1 MPETVALIVAA
12 GRGSRMPG
20 DIPKQYRHLQ
30 GRAILRHVL
39 EAFVAHPGISEV
51 RAVIH
56 PDDAELFADA
66 SRGMD
71 LGALVL
77 GGILPLPEIAG
88 YILVALGVAE
98 IFILPI
104 VLAKRWRSGQ

>member
-1 MPETVALIVAA
+1 VGQTDHDPAKARFLTIQA
-12 GRGSRMPG
+12 
-20 DIPKQYRHLQ
+20 
-30 GRAILRHVL
+30 
-39 EAFVAHPGISEV
+39 V
-51 RAVIH
+51 RLSGVVTAV
-56 PDDAELFADA
+56 
-66 SRGMD
+66 

>member
-1 MPETVALIVAA
+1 VGETDHDPAKARFLTIQA
-12 GRGSRMPG
+12 
-20 DIPKQYRHLQ
+20 
-30 GRAILRHVL
+30 
-39 EAFVAHPGISEV
+39 V
-51 RAVIH
+51 RLSGVVTAV
-56 PDDAELFADA
+56 
-66 SRGMD
+66 

>member
-1 MPETVALIVAA
+1 VGETDHDPAKARFLTIQA
-12 GRGSRMPG
+12 
-20 DIPKQYRHLQ
+20 
-30 GRAILRHVL
+30 
-39 EAFVAHPGISEV
+39 V
-51 RAVIH
+51 RLSGVVTAV
-56 PDDAELFADA
+56 
-66 SRGMD
+66 

-104 VLAKRWRSGQ
+104 VLAKRWSSGQ

>member
-1 MPETVALIVAA
+1 MGQTDHDPAKARFLTIQA
-12 GRGSRMPG
+12 
-20 DIPKQYRHLQ
+20 
-30 GRAILRHVL
+30 
-39 EAFVAHPGISEV
+39 V
-51 RAVIH
+51 RLSGVVTAV
-56 PDDAELFADA
+56 
-66 SRGMD
+66 

-104 VLAKRWRSGQ
+104 VLAKRWRSGE

>member
-1 MPETVALIVAA
+1 MGQTDHDPVKARFLTIQA
-12 GRGSRMPG
+12 
-20 DIPKQYRHLQ
+20 
-30 GRAILRHVL
+30 
-39 EAFVAHPGISEV
+39 V
-51 RAVIH
+51 RLSGVVTAV
-56 PDDAELFADA
+56 
-66 SRGMD
+66 

>member
-1 MPETVALIVAA
+1 MGQTDHDPAKARFLTIQA
-12 GRGSRMPG
+12 
-20 DIPKQYRHLQ
+20 
-30 GRAILRHVL
+30 
-39 EAFVAHPGISEV
+39 V
-51 RAVIH
+51 RLSGVVTAV
-56 PDDAELFADA
+56 
-66 SRGMD
+66 

-77 GGILPLPEIAG
+77 GGVLPLPEIAG

>member
-1 MPETVALIVAA
+1 MGQTDHDPAKARFLTIQA
-12 GRGSRMPG
+12 
-20 DIPKQYRHLQ
+20 
-30 GRAILRHVL
+30 
-39 EAFVAHPGISEV
+39 V
-51 RAVIH
+51 RLSGVVTAV
-56 PDDAELFADA
+56 
-66 SRGMD
+66 

-77 GGILPLPEIAG
+77 GGILPLPEIAV

>member
-1 MPETVALIVAA
+1 VGQTDHDQAKARFLTIQA
-12 GRGSRMPG
+12 
-20 DIPKQYRHLQ
+20 
-30 GRAILRHVL
+30 
-39 EAFVAHPGISEV
+39 V
-51 RAVIH
+51 RLSGVVTAV
-56 PDDAELFADA
+56 
-66 SRGMD
+66 

>member
-1 MPETVALIVAA
+1 MGQIDHDPAKARFLTIQA
-12 GRGSRMPG
+12 
-20 DIPKQYRHLQ
+20 
-30 GRAILRHVL
+30 
-39 EAFVAHPGISEV
+39 V
-51 RAVIH
+51 RLSGVVTAV
-56 PDDAELFADA
+56 
-66 SRGMD
+66 

>member
-1 MPETVALIVAA
+1 VGQTDHDQAKARFLTIQA
-12 GRGSRMPG
+12 
-20 DIPKQYRHLQ
+20 
-30 GRAILRHVL
+30 
-39 EAFVAHPGISEV
+39 V
-51 RAVIH
+51 RLSGVVTAV
-56 PDDAELFADA
+56 
-66 SRGMD
+66 

-77 GGILPLPEIAG
+77 GGILPLPEIVG

>member
-1 MPETVALIVAA
+1 VGQTDHDPAKARFLTIQA
-12 GRGSRMPG
+12 
-20 DIPKQYRHLQ
+20 
-30 GRAILRHVL
+30 
-39 EAFVAHPGISEV
+39 V
-51 RAVIH
+51 RLSGVVTAV
-56 PDDAELFADA
+56 
-66 SRGMD
+66 

-88 YILVALGVAE
+88 YMLVALGVAE

>member
-1 MPETVALIVAA
+1 MGQTDHDPAKARFLTIQA
-12 GRGSRMPG
+12 
-20 DIPKQYRHLQ
+20 
-30 GRAILRHVL
+30 
-39 EAFVAHPGISEV
+39 V
-51 RAVIH
+51 RLSGVVTAV
-56 PDDAELFADA
+56 
-66 SRGMD
+66 

-104 VLAKRWRSGQ
+104 VLAKRWRSDQ

>member
-1 MPETVALIVAA
+1 MGQTDHDPAKARFL
-12 GRGSRMPG
+12 
-20 DIPKQYRHLQ
+20 
-30 GRAILRHVL
+30 AIQ
-39 EAFVAHPGISEV
+39 AV
-51 RAVIH
+51 RLSGVVTAV
-56 PDDAELFADA
+56 
-66 SRGMD
+66 

>member
-1 MPETVALIVAA
+1 MGQTDHDQAKARFLTIQA
-12 GRGSRMPG
+12 
-20 DIPKQYRHLQ
+20 
-30 GRAILRHVL
+30 
-39 EAFVAHPGISEV
+39 V
-51 RAVIH
+51 RLSGVVTAV
-56 PDDAELFADA
+56 
-66 SRGMD
+66 

>member
-1 MPETVALIVAA
+1 MGQTDHDPAKARFLTIQA
-12 GRGSRMPG
+12 
-20 DIPKQYRHLQ
+20 
-30 GRAILRHVL
+30 
-39 EAFVAHPGISEV
+39 V
-51 RAVIH
+51 RLSGVVTAV
-56 PDDAELFADA
+56 
-66 SRGMD
+66 

-98 IFILPI
+98 IFIIPI